1 MKTITTHKSWFSSFI
16 IALILPVSCNER
28 KENGNSAVTTDST
41 SLNFIA
47 DTVLQLET
55 ARESITFIL
64 GEDKNTE
71 NPYYSEAVK
80 YFISDS
86 PDKTLHLVTTCRSL
100 VEVRQYLVKHSPANQ
115 LPWGRINLVSH
126 GDQYLGLSVKVTPD
140 SRRATLERLQEFIDA
155 GTFNPLPDSIVDQN
169 TEIAIHACGI
179 GNNKT
184 FVDIFGKVFSSN
196 SSMPHV
202 IAPRLFEFYS
212 SANGSSRYQARV
224 WMVPY
229 KKDEKPGDIILCN
242 LLHEEYPNEKTD
254 WQDALTRK
262 QPRFAGDIYH
272 YTFDIP
278 VNLVIN
284 ISANDTLPDFTNI
297 ENKLHWIDQQPEIN
311 HILSKIQ
318 IPAELFSW
326 NLKKGFTKNKDGKRV
341 VAVSVK
347 GFCTMLCVLKPLVN
361 EKSSISNQP
370 FVPEVNDTVYYYTVR
385 GKSFNIKS

>member
-1 MKTITTHKSWFSSFI
+1 MKTITTHKSWFSSFL
-16 IALILPVSCNER
+16 IALVLLVSCNER
-28 KENGNSAVTTDST
+28 RESNNNTAASDST
-41 SLNFIA
+41 SLNIIA
-47 DTVLQLET
+47 DTITHVE
-55 ARESITFIL
+55 ASRESITFIL
-64 GEDKNTE
+64 GEDKNSE
-71 NPYYSEAVK
+71 NPYYSEAAK
-80 YFISDS
+80 YFSSNS
-86 PDKTLHLVTTCRSL
+86 PDKTVHLVTTCRSL
-100 VEVRQYLVKHSPANQ
+100 VEVRQYLVKHAPENQ

-179 GNNKT
+179 GNNKA

-212 SANGSSRYQARV
+212 SANGSSRYQAKA
-224 WMVPY
+224 WMVSY

-242 LLHEEYPNEKTD
+242 LLHEEYPNENLD

-262 QPRFAGDIYH
+262 QPRFAGDTYH

-284 ISANDTLPDFTNI
+284 LSASDTLPDFNNL
-297 ENKLHWIDQQPEIN
+297 ENKLRWIDQQPEIN

-318 IPAELFSW
+318 IPADLFSW
-326 NLKKGFTKNKDGKRV
+326 NLKKGFIKNKDGKRV
-341 VAVSVK
+341 VGVSVK
-347 GFCTMLCVLKPLVN
+347 GFCTMLCILKPLVDDA
-361 EKSSISNQP
+361 SSLTHQP
-370 FVPEVNDTVYYYTVR
+370 FVPALSDTAYYYTVK
-385 GKSFNIKS
+385 GKNFNIKS